1 MAASLVTVVPQ
12 RLYAFCVA
20 MQGTFSHELL
30 GGFIGATSSSVAG
43 TGLSVI
49 IALASDVSLFSL
61 FFIIL
66 FGYCTVKVVF
76 SNIKRGGIMLCQIAV
91 GSLYLFSV
99 PRGYTD
105 GFYSWCK

>member
-1 MAASLVTVVPQ
+1 
-12 RLYAFCVA
+12 

-61 FFIIL
+61 FFYHTFRL
-66 FGYCTVKVVF
+66 LHSQGSVF
-76 SNIKRGGIMLCQIAV
+76 RNKYFRRGNSDIEGETEFNLEAK
-91 GSLYLFSV
+91 
-99 PRGYTD
+99 TNEN
-105 GFYSWCK
+105 